1 MHGNDRGRKAWD
13 LVLVERALALLK
25 DFKEKVDT
33 GTIDVDMSLRVAGVK
48 IHLMTY
54 LIKLKNIAQ
63 INHRNLQ
70 TVRYNVL
77 HASTSDTHK
86 CGKLGI
92 IL

>member
-1 MHGNDRGRKAWD
+1 MD
-13 LVLVERALALLK
+13 
-25 DFKEKVDT
+25 
-33 GTIDVDMSLRVAGVK
+33 ISLRVAGVK

-70 TVRYNVL
+70 TVRYNAL